1 MRISTLRAAHIS
13 GENRTDSVRF
23 CVGRNATRSTV
34 RPRSAHGYHF
44 QRLVRVLSSGAGSIE
59 CRGRYV
65 DDRVRFGHQSVSSDS
80 DDFDSTDNA
89 FGATLSRF
97 DICTDYASGLYI
109 EFPDRH
115 PGVDGWDGGLHI
127 VRKRDDREYDFDNT
141 ESECDDTE

>member
-1 MRISTLRAAHIS
+1 MRISILRAAHIS
-13 GENRTDSVRF
+13 GKNRTDSVRF
-23 CVGRNATRSTV
+23 FLDRNATRSTFG
-34 RPRSAHGYHF
+34 PRSAHGYHF
-44 QRLVRVLSSGAGSIE
+44 QRLVRVLSSGAGPVK

-89 FGATLSRF
+89 FGGIVSRF
-97 DICTDYASGLYI
+97 DICTDYTSSLYF
-109 EFPDRH
+109 EQPDHH

-127 VRKRDDREYDFDNT
+127 FRKRDDREYDFDNT